1 MTQTNYAKLAA
12 AIAVCLL
19 VGILG
24 SLYTMPAIP
33 GWYAGLNKP
42 AFTPPSWVFGPVWT
56 SLYILMGISLY
67 LVLGRGLGAWGVKP
81 ALSLFSIQLV
91 LNFLWSYLFFG
102 LRSPLAGLIC
112 IALLWVELALTI
124 VAFSRIS
131 RKAALLLVPYLLWVT
146 FAVYLNFSIWLMN

>member
-1 MTQTNYAKLAA
+1 MEFKDVAVF
-12 AIAVCLL
+12 IACIFLCLL
-19 VGILG
+19 VGFLG

-33 GWYAGLNKP
+33 GWYAGLSKP

-56 SLYILMGISLY
+56 FLYILMGISLY
-67 LVLGRGLGAWGVKP
+67 IVWVRGLGARHVKP

-102 LRSPLAGLIC
+102 LRSPLAGLVC

-124 VAFSRIS
+124 VAFNRIS
-131 RKAALLLVPYLLWVT
+131 RKAALLLVPYLLWVS
-146 FAVYLNFSIWLMN
+146 FASLLNLFIWLMN